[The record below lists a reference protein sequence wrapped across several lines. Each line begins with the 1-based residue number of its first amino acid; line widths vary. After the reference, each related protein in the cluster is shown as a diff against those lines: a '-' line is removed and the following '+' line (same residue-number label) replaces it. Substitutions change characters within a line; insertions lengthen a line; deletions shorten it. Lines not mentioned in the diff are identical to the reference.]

1 MNEHGFDEDN
11 IVVLMDDG
19 QHTSPTKSNMI
30 NAYKQIV
37 ADSEDGDTIFLHYSG
52 KFIYRRPFSWSTAL
66 HSTALHLISIDSFTS
81 ITNILPLPSLYL
93 SFTIILY

>member
-52 KFIYRRPFSWSTAL
+52 K
-66 HSTALHLISIDSFTS
+66 
-81 ITNILPLPSLYL
+81 LYIVVL
-93 SFTIILY
+93 LLEYCTTPDGT

>member
-52 KFIYRRPFSWSTAL
+52 KL
-66 HSTALHLISIDSFTS
+66 HIVYIEPRHRHPSPGVLHCTALHLISIDSFT
-81 ITNILPLPSLYL
+81 
-93 SFTIILY
+93 

>member
-52 KFIYRRPFSWSTAL
+52 KLHISSSFLLEYCTAP
-66 HSTALHLISIDSFTS
+66 HCTAPDFD
-81 ITNILPLPSLYL
+81 
-93 SFTIILY
+93 

>member
-1 MNEHGFDEDN
+1 MNEHGFEEDN

-37 ADSEDGDTIFLHYSG
+37 ADSEDGDAIFLHYSG
-52 KFIYRRPFSWSTAL
+52 KY
-66 HSTALHLISIDSFTS
+66 SIV
-81 ITNILPLPSLYL
+81 
-93 SFTIILY
+93 

>member
-52 KFIYRRPFSWSTAL
+52 KLYIVALSPGVLHCTAL
-66 HSTALHLISIDSFTS
+66 HCT
-81 ITNILPLPSLYL
+81 
-93 SFTIILY
+93 